1 MTTEPI
7 ERPPRGVWPAI
18 GGAAL
23 AVALLYMAM
32 FAVPPLI
39 TTFVD
44 DLGLTHSQAGALMS
58 VTLGAFLVSSLF
70 SGGLVR
76 RFSASRV
83 IVAGLLLCALSSAC
97 FALTDAYAVLL
108 VCRAALGVAGGLIY
122 APGIAYVASLLP
134 FSRAN
139 FGIGVYLTGISAG
152 SAVAFFVTRPLAEWL
167 GWQWPF
173 VIYGAAALV
182 GAGVFG
188 RLSGASSTGIRR
200 TARPATSSAREVLA
214 SPPLRL
220 LLVALCASMFVAYGV
235 FTWVAPY
242 LDESA
247 GFSTAQVSFAAGV
260 MTLAGIPGTFSAG
273 WLSDRTGR
281 PLGVAAAGMA
291 FGLLLAVFAAT
302 ASPSLAAAIVIASL
316 ATFGV
321 SLGLTPLFSLPALL
335 VEPAAAG
342 TASGFATAAGM
353 AGGVASTYVGGW
365 IVGASDYAAAF
376 SVYVAVALVT
386 VAGVIPLAALSLRRW
401 RATRVA

>member
-1 MTTEPI
+1 MTASTGASPW
-7 ERPPRGVWPAI
+7 PRI

-23 AVALLYMAM
+23 AVGLLYVAM

-44 DLGLTHSQAGALMS
+44 DLGLSHSQAGALMS
-58 VTLGAFLVSSLF
+58 ITLGAFLVSSLF
-70 SGGLVR
+70 AG
-76 RFSASRV
+76 RFIDQFGASRV
-83 IVAGLLLCALSSAC
+83 IVAGLALCGAASIC
-97 FALTDAYAVLL
+97 FALSDTYPLFLL
-108 VCRAALGVAGGLIY
+108 CRAALGLAGGLIY

-139 FGIGVYLTGISAG
+139 FGIGVYLTGLAAG
-152 SAVAFFVTRPLAEWL
+152 SAVAFFVTKPLAEWL
-167 GWQWPF
+167 GWRWPF
-173 VIYGAAALV
+173 VIFGLAALGGV
-182 GAGVFG
+182 AVFG
-188 RLSGASSTGIRR
+188 TLSGARSRPGIRPGPN
-200 TARPATSSAREVLA
+200 RPASPVRRVLA
-214 SPPLRL
+214 SPPYRL

-281 PLGVAAAGMA
+281 PLVVAAAGMA
-291 FGLLLAVFAAT
+291 FGLLLALFAAT
-302 ASPSLAAAIVIASL
+302 SDPSLAAAMVIASL

-321 SLGLTPLFSLPALL
+321 SLGLTPLFSLPPLL
-335 VEPAAAG
+335 FEPSAAG
-342 TASGFATAAGM
+342 TASGLATSAGM
-353 AGGVASTYVGGW
+353 AGGVASTYAGGW

-376 SVYVAVALVT
+376 TVYAAIALVT
-386 VAGVIPLAALSLRRW
+386 VAGVIPLAGLSLRHW
-401 RATRVA
+401 RAAGAG